1 MMSLVKIV
9 IHVKIL
15 EMKKIMIIVL
25 LFVGSATFAQ
35 QDVLFTQYM
44 YDKLEL
50 NPAYAGSQELFA
62 MDMLTRIQWVG
73 IQGAPRTTSFTAH
86 TPLKNPHIGLGFE
99 AIRDELG
106 PSIDY
111 GVMGSFAY
119 RVIFPTTK
127 LCFGVAAGIKY
138 ADIDWSALDPKD
150 GNDFELNNQVKNKVV
165 PDVDFGIYYYG
176 SQFYVGVSSKHLL
189 QNQMIVA
196 STSPTDTKNS
206 YTKLL
211 RHFYGMAGGVFPLGD
226 NVMFMPSI
234 LCKYVENAP
243 FQVDLNASFM
253 IYNVLTLGAFYR
265 TAAAVGLLAE
275 VNITKNLTFG
285 YSYDIW
291 FNSLQQYNKGSH
303 EIHLGCYFDLFDRNR
318 MLTPRYF

>member
-1 MMSLVKIV
+1 MFKMS
-9 IHVKIL
+9 

-25 LFVGSATFAQ
+25 LFVSSAAFAQ

-44 YDKLEL
+44 YNKLEL

-62 MDMLTRIQWVG
+62 MDMLARIQWVS
-73 IQGAPRTTSFTAH
+73 IKGAPRTISFTAH
-86 TPLKNPHIGLGFE
+86 TPLRNPHIGLGMN
-99 AIRDELG
+99 AYRDELG
-106 PSIDY
+106 PTIDY
-111 GVMGSFAY
+111 GVSGSFAY

-138 ADIDWSALDPKD
+138 ADIDWNALNPQD
-150 GNDFELNNQVKNKVV
+150 GNDFELTNQVRNKVV

-189 QNQMIVA
+189 QNQMIVS

-211 RHFYGMAGGVFPLGD
+211 RHFYGMAGAAFPLGD
-226 NVMFMPSI
+226 NVVFLPSI

-243 FQVDLNASFM
+243 FQTDLNASFM
-253 IYNVLTLGAFYR
+253 IHNNLTLGASYR
-265 TAAAVGLLAE
+265 TDAAVGLLVE
-275 VNITKNLTFG
+275 VNITKNFIFG
-285 YSYDIW
+285 YSYDLW

-303 EIHLGCYFDLFDRNR
+303 EIHLGCSFDLFDRDR

>member
-1 MMSLVKIV
+1 MFKISEV
-9 IHVKIL
+9 
-15 EMKKIMIIVL
+15 KKIMIIVL
-25 LFVGSATFAQ
+25 LFVSYAAFAQ

-73 IQGAPRTTSFTAH
+73 IQGAPRTISFTAH
-86 TPLKNPHIGLGFE
+86 TPLRNPHIGLGFD
-99 AIRDELG
+99 AIRNELG

-111 GVMGSFAY
+111 GVLGSFAY

-138 ADIDWSALDPKD
+138 ADIDWNALDPQN
-150 GNDFELNNQVKNKVV
+150 GNDFVLNSHVKNKVV
-165 PDVDFGIYYYG
+165 PDVNFGIYYYG

-189 QNQMIVA
+189 QNQMLVA
-196 STSPTDTKNS
+196 STSPADTKNS

-211 RHFYGMAGGVFPLGD
+211 RHFYGMAGGAFPLGD
-226 NVMFMPSI
+226 NVVFMPSI
-234 LCKYVENAP
+234 LCKYVENVP
-243 FQVDLNASFM
+243 FRIDLNSSFM

-265 TAAAVGLLAE
+265 TDAAVGLLVE
-275 VNITKNLTFG
+275 VNITKNFTFG
-285 YSYDIW
+285 YSYDLW

-303 EIHLGCYFDLFDRNR
+303 EIHLGCCLDIFDRNR

>member
-1 MMSLVKIV
+1 
-9 IHVKIL
+9 
-15 EMKKIMIIVL
+15 MKKIIIIVL
-25 LFVGSATFAQ
+25 LFASSATFAQ

-44 YDKLEL
+44 YNKLDL

-73 IQGAPRTTSFTAH
+73 IQGAPRTISFTAH
-86 TPLKNPHIGLGFE
+86 TPLKNPHIGLGFD

-111 GVMGSFAY
+111 GVLGSFAY
-119 RVIFPTTK
+119 RVIFQTTK

-138 ADIDWSALDPKD
+138 ADINWSALDPKD
-150 GNDFELNNQVKNKVV
+150 GNDFALNNQVKNKVV

-176 SQFYVGVSSKHLL
+176 SRFYVGVSSKHLL

-211 RHFYGMAGGVFPLGD
+211 RHFYGMAVGVFPFGD
-226 NVMFMPSI
+226 NVVFMPSI
-234 LCKYVENAP
+234 LCKHVENAP
-243 FQVDLNASFM
+243 FQTDLNASFM
-253 IYNVLTLGAFYR
+253 IYNVLTLGTFYR
-265 TAAAVGLLAE
+265 TDAAMGLLVE
-275 VNITKNLTFG
+275 VNITKNFTFG

-303 EIHLGCYFDLFDRNR
+303 EIHLGYCFDLFDRNR

>member
-1 MMSLVKIV
+1 MLLMLKIS
-9 IHVKIL
+9 
-15 EMKKIMIIVL
+15 EMKKIIIIVL
-25 LFVGSATFAQ
+25 LFAGTTTYAQ

-73 IQGAPRTTSFTAH
+73 IQGAPRTISFTAH
-86 TPLKNPHIGLGFE
+86 TPLKDPHIGLGFE
-99 AIRDELG
+99 AIRDALG
-106 PSIDY
+106 PSVDY
-111 GVMGSFAY
+111 GVEGSFAY

-138 ADIDWSALDPKD
+138 SDIDWSALNPQD

-176 SQFYVGVSSKHLL
+176 SQFYVGLSSKHLL
-189 QNQMIVA
+189 QNQTVVE
-196 STSPTDTKNS
+196 STTPADAKNT
-206 YTKLL
+206 YTTLL
-211 RHFYGMAGGVFPLGD
+211 RHFYGMAGGAFPLGG
-226 NVMFMPSI
+226 NVVFMPSI
-234 LCKYVENAP
+234 LCKYVQNAP
-243 FQVDLNASFM
+243 FQTDLNASFM
-253 IYNVLTLGAFYR
+253 IYNVLTLGATYR
-265 TAAAVGLLAE
+265 TDAAVGLLVE
-275 VNITKNLTFG
+275 VNISKNFTFG

-291 FNSLQQYNKGSH
+291 FNTLQSYNKGSH
-303 EIHLGCYFDLFDRNR
+303 EIHLGCCFDIFDKNR

>member
-1 MMSLVKIV
+1 
-9 IHVKIL
+9 
-15 EMKKIMIIVL
+15 MKKIIIIVL
-25 LFVGSATFAQ
+25 LFVGSAAFAQ

-44 YDKLEL
+44 YDKLEF

-62 MDMLTRIQWVG
+62 MDMLARIQWVG
-73 IQGAPRTTSFTAH
+73 INGAPRTISYTAH
-86 TPLKNPHIGLGFE
+86 TPLRNPHIGLGFD

-106 PSIDY
+106 PTTDY
-111 GVMGSFAY
+111 GVLGSFAY

-138 ADIDWSALDPKD
+138 ADIDWNALDPKD

-176 SQFYVGVSSKHLL
+176 KQFYVGVSSKHLL
-189 QNQMIVA
+189 QNQMIVE
-196 STSPTDTKNS
+196 STSPSDTKNS

-211 RHFYGMAGGVFPLGD
+211 RHFYGMAGGAFPLGD
-226 NVMFMPSI
+226 NVVFMPSI

-243 FQVDLNASFM
+243 FQTDLNASFM
-253 IYNVLTLGAFYR
+253 IYNVLTLGASYR
-265 TAAAVGLLAE
+265 TDAALGLLVE
-275 VNITKNLTFG
+275 VNITKNFTFG

-291 FNSLQQYNKGSH
+291 FNSLKQYNKGSH
-303 EIHLGCYFDLFDRNR
+303 EIHLGCCFDIFDRNR

>member
-1 MMSLVKIV
+1 
-9 IHVKIL
+9 
-15 EMKKIMIIVL
+15 MKKIMIIVL
-25 LFVGSATFAQ
+25 LFVGSASFAQ

-44 YDKLEL
+44 YNKLAL

-73 IQGAPRTTSFTAH
+73 IKGAPRTISFTAH
-86 TPLKNPHIGLGFE
+86 TPLRNPHIGLGLD
-99 AIRDELG
+99 AYRDELG

-138 ADIDWSALDPKD
+138 ADIDWNALDPKNGD
-150 GNDFELNNQVKNKVV
+150 DFELNNHVKNKVV

-176 SQFYVGVSSKHLL
+176 SKFYVGVSSKHLL
-189 QNQMIVA
+189 QNQMIVS

-211 RHFYGMAGGVFPLGD
+211 RHFYGMAGGAFPLGD
-226 NVMFMPSI
+226 NLVFMPSI
-234 LCKYVENAP
+234 LCKYVANAP
-243 FQVDLNASFM
+243 FQTDLNASFM
-253 IYNVLTLGAFYR
+253 IHNVLTLGASYR
-265 TAAAVGLLAE
+265 TDAAVGLLVE
-275 VNITKNLTFG
+275 VNITKNFTFG

-291 FNSLQQYNKGSH
+291 FNSLQAYNKGSH
-303 EIHLGCYFDLFDRNR
+303 EIRLGCGFDIFDRNR

>member
-1 MMSLVKIV
+1 MSSVKMLLLF
-9 IHVKIL
+9 KIS

-25 LFVGSATFAQ
+25 LIVGPATFAQ
-35 QDVLFTQYM
+35 QDALFTQYM
-44 YDKLEL
+44 YNKLEL

-73 IQGAPRTTSFTAH
+73 IKGAPRTISFTAH
-86 TPLKNPHIGLGFE
+86 TPLRNPHIGLGFD

-106 PSIDY
+106 PTVDY
-111 GVMGSFAY
+111 GVLGSFAY
-119 RVIFPTTK
+119 RIIFPTTK

-138 ADIDWSALDPKD
+138 ADIDWNALDPKN

-176 SQFYVGVSSKHLL
+176 KQFYVGVSSKHLL
-189 QNQMIVA
+189 QNQMIVE
-196 STSPTDTKNS
+196 STSPSDTKSS

-211 RHFYGMAGGVFPLGD
+211 RHFYGMAGGAFPLGD
-226 NVMFMPSI
+226 DVMFMPSI

-243 FQVDLNASFM
+243 FQTDLNVSFM
-253 IYNVLTLGAFYR
+253 IFNVLTLGASYR
-265 TAAAVGLLAE
+265 TDAALGVLAE
-275 VNITKNLTFG
+275 INITKNFIFG

-303 EIHLGCYFDLFDRNR
+303 EIHLGCCFDIFDRNR